1 MTEVINY
8 LRDNHLLTVDEL
20 QSRLSALDASF
31 ETLKGSMRAK
41 SKRMEQLR
49 ELIRIAD
56 IYHRL
61 KPIHDELNGIKW
73 KKQREKYKSNQDP
86 ELRQFYAVRRVLTE
100 ELKGEPINVKEWQ
113 REYDA
118 LREEYAGLRAQYNP
132 LKEELAKLRSV
143 QYQVSRAINERE
155 PERQIQRQ
163 KTIEGR

>member
-1 MTEVINY
+1 MPI
-8 LRDNHLLTVDEL
+8 LL
-20 QSRLSALDASF
+20 ASSF
-31 ETLKGSMRAK
+31 CEMCLP
-41 SKRMEQLR
+41 L
-49 ELIRIAD
+49 
-56 IYHRL
+56 HRS
-61 KPIHDELNGIKW
+61 PIHDELNSFKW
-73 KKQREKYKSNQDP
+73 KKQREKYKSLHDS

-113 REYDA
+113 REYDD
-118 LREEYAGLRAQYNP
+118 LRADYSGLRAQYNP